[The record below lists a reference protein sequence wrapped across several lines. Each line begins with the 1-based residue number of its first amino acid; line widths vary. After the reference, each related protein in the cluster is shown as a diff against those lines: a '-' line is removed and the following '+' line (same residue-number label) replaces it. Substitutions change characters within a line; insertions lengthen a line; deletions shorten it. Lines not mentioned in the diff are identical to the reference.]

1 MAGRPPSARECQLR
15 THERSGALRRELEH
29 RIKNGQC
36 VYCRAAAV
44 PDNPLTREHVIPRAR
59 GGRRKDLRIIVP
71 ACARCNQR
79 RGCQEIVPFLL
90 ARPRRISAFLDY
102 LATLPAEAIQEIDRR
117 IFAELYAALWLLREC
132 AAHGP
137 GWRSHAARLCSG
149 RRLHRRRYAAR
160 RVILAV
166 EGRLERV
173 RERGSHPEGPSCLLP
188 ERGEQRAA
196 HRIERSCEE
205 LLGML
210 VTLLSTVWSVA
221 AERVGD
227 ELGRELRRPGREDPG
242 GGWHPDDEEHEETPE
257 DAAVVSLDGWRRRA
271 PRRRRPRVDSRR
283 GRGARRGR
291 AA

>member
-1 MAGRPPSARECQLR
+1 LR

-36 VYCRAAAV
+36 VYCRAPAV

-59 GGRRKDLRIIVP
+59 GGRRRDLRIIVP

-90 ARPRRISAFLDY
+90 ARPRRISAFLEY
-102 LATLPAEAIQEIDRR
+102 LSTLPSEAIQEIDRR
-117 IFAELYAALWLLREC
+117 VFAELYAALWLLREC
-132 AAHGP
+132 AAHGA
-137 GWRSHAARLCSG
+137 GWRSHAEHLCSG

-188 ERGEQRAA
+188 ERREACGAG
-196 HRIERSCEE
+196 RIERSCEE
-205 LLGML
+205 LLASL
-210 VTLLSTVWSVA
+210 VTLLSVVWSVA

-227 ELGRELRRPGREDPG
+227 ELGRELRRPDRSDSAASRLL
-242 GGWHPDDEEHEETPE
+242 DDEEPGDDVE

-271 PRRRRPRVDSRR
+271 PRRRRPRVDGRR

>member
-1 MAGRPPSARECQLR
+1 LR

-36 VYCRAAAV
+36 VYCRAPAV

-59 GGRRKDLRIIVP
+59 GGRRRDLRIIVP

-90 ARPRRISAFLDY
+90 ARPRRISAFLEY
-102 LATLPAEAIQEIDRR
+102 LSTLPSEAIQEIDRR
-117 IFAELYAALWLLREC
+117 VFAELYAALWLLREC
-132 AAHGP
+132 AAHGAA
-137 GWRSHAARLCSG
+137 WRSHAEHLCSG

-188 ERGEQRAA
+188 ERREARAV

-205 LLGML
+205 LLASL
-210 VTLLSTVWSVA
+210 VSLLSVVWSVA

-227 ELGRELRRPGREDPG
+227 ELGRELRRPDRPG
-242 GGWHPDDEEHEETPE
+242 PAHARLFDDEEPGEEGE
-257 DAAVVSLDGWRRRA
+257 DAAAVVSLDGWRRRA
-271 PRRRRPRVDSRR
+271 PRRRRARVDSRR

>member
-1 MAGRPPSARECQLR
+1 MRKR
-15 THERSGALRRELEH
+15 ERSGALRTELEH
-29 RIKNGQC
+29 RIRNGNC

-44 PDNPLTREHVIPRAR
+44 PDAPLTREHVIPRAR

-90 ARPRRISAFLDY
+90 ARPRRIAAFLDY
-102 LATLPAEAIQEIDRR
+102 LSTLPEDVIREIDRR
-117 IFAELYAALWLLREC
+117 VFAELYAALWVLREC
-132 AAHGP
+132 AAHGRE
-137 GWRSHAARLCSG
+137 WRSHAARLCSG

-166 EGRLERV
+166 EGKVERL

-188 ERGEQRAA
+188 GSPPARPA
-196 HRIERSCEE
+196 HRIERSCDE
-205 LLGML
+205 LLALL
-210 VTLLSTVWSVA
+210 VTLLSSVWSVA

-227 ELGRELRRPGREDPG
+227 ELSRELRRPARAALASSGPSPGEDDVEG
-242 GGWHPDDEEHEETPE
+242 PE
-257 DAAVVSLDGWRRRA
+257 DARVVSLDGWRRRS
-271 PRRRRPRVDSRR
+271 PRRRRGRVDSRR